1 MASLYDL
8 TVQLFYQLSNL
19 FFWPVSVA
27 LIVLLIWS
35 LIELGRLFANIWQ
48 KRSDR
53 RTDLNAL
60 GNVLDKGFARVTGS
74 GTQIGGVPVS
84 LALQRFWGQ
93 LESRR
98 ADLEHTA
105 HFELILEQILRTE
118 EARVTSR
125 LDFSRAMVRL
135 GPMLG
140 LAGTIIPLGPA
151 LQALLTGDMGGMVG
165 HLVVGFGA
173 VVCGLMMSGIAY
185 SITLVRER
193 WSRVDLEEMEH
204 LCELL
209 VSARNNNLS
218 REASHARLSA

>member
-84 LALQRFWGQ
+84 LVMCDSARLSTSHSSFPGAGLGTSPAKLSSNKLPPTFTRHSLSSARTSLVCTVLCTGIC
-93 LESRR
+93 ESPAFSSSPSVEPRC
-98 ADLEHTA
+98 T
-105 HFELILEQILRTE
+105 
-118 EARVTSR
+118 RVTSTSSTPEMPLAPGVVAGLGEADR
-125 LDFSRAMVRL
+125 GGGTQGVR
-135 GPMLG
+135 
-140 LAGTIIPLGPA
+140 TA
-151 LQALLTGDMGGMVG
+151 L
-165 HLVVGFGA
+165 
-173 VVCGLMMSGIAY
+173 
-185 SITLVRER
+185 
-193 WSRVDLEEMEH
+193 
-204 LCELL
+204 
-209 VSARNNNLS
+209 
-218 REASHARLSA
+218 

>member
-1 MASLYDL
+1 MTSLYEL

-35 LIELGRLFANIWQ
+35 LVEFGRLLANAWQ

-53 RTDLNAL
+53 RTDLNLLGQAL
-60 GNVLDKGFARVTGS
+60 EKGFSGARLNAG
-74 GTQIGGVPVS
+74 QLNGVPVS
-84 LALQRFWGQ
+84 HALVRFWEQ
-93 LESRR
+93 LERQR
-98 ADLEHTA
+98 TALENSS
-105 HFELILEQILRTE
+105 HFELILEQVLRSE
-118 EARVTSR
+118 EGRVTGR
-125 LDFSRAMVRL
+125 LDFSRALVRL

-173 VVCGLMMSGIAY
+173 VVCGLMMSGVAY

-209 VSARNNNLS
+209 VSARNAVQA
-218 REASHARLSA
+218 REVRHASFHA

>member
-1 MASLYDL
+1 MNSLYDL

-19 FFWPVSVA
+19 FFWPVAVA
-27 LIVLLIWS
+27 LIILFVWS
-35 LIELGRLFANIWQ
+35 LIELGRLLANAWQ

-60 GNVLDKGFARVTGS
+60 GQALLGGFAQASLKGDRLN
-74 GTQIGGVPVS
+74 GVPVS
-84 LALQRFWGQ
+84 MALQRFWHA
-93 LESRR
+93 LEQQRTG
-98 ADLEHTA
+98 LEAGT

-118 EARVTSR
+118 EGRVTAR
-125 LDFSRAMVRL
+125 LDFSRALVRL

-151 LQALLTGDMGGMVG
+151 LQALLGGDMGGMVG

-173 VVCGLMMSGIAY
+173 VVCGLVMSGIAY
-185 SITLVRER
+185 VITLVRER

-209 VSARNNNLS
+209 ASARQAQAAGED
-218 REASHARLSA
+218 RHARVHA